1 MFRQRIQN
9 SKVFLSIWILTCLS
23 KKQKVAN
30 ALSAKTTANLHQNPL
45 FLCRRMDVMLFT
57 RKDQE
62 EKKIENHDVCKR
74 EYANITFRAF
84 ASNPN
89 QQFINLSTTL
99 LRSCN
104 REDQNSSLVHFFSEG
119 TYLVLSRAHNRYNVF
134 LLQQRESFKSR
145 RLKAEYKDVVSVGI
159 KLLLLR

>member
-1 MFRQRIQN
+1 M
-9 SKVFLSIWILTCLS
+9 
-23 KKQKVAN
+23 AN

-62 EKKIENHDVCKR
+62 EEKIENHDVCKR

-89 QQFINLSTTL
+89 QQFVNLSTTL
-99 LRSCN
+99 MRSCN
-104 REDQNSSLVHFFSEG
+104 RE
-119 TYLVLSRAHNRYNVF
+119 
-134 LLQQRESFKSR
+134 RE
-145 RLKAEYKDVVSVGI
+145 D
-159 KLLLLR
+159 

>member
-62 EKKIENHDVCKR
+62 EKKIENHDRLQTRICQH
-74 EYANITFRAF
+74 NIQSLRFKSQPTVRK
-84 ASNPN
+84 
-89 QQFINLSTTL
+89 FIN
-99 LRSCN
+99 N
-104 REDQNSSLVHFFSEG
+104 FDAF
-119 TYLVLSRAHNRYNVF
+119 
-134 LLQQRESFKSR
+134 LQQRERRLEFKSGTLQQLPKLR
-145 RLKAEYKDVVSVGI
+145 GNILQNFTPLFYLLKLILG
-159 KLLLLR
+159 